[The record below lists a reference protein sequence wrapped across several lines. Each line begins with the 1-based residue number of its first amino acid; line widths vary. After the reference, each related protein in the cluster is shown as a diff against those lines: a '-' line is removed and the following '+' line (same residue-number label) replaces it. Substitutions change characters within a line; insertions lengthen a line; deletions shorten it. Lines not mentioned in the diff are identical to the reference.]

1 MRTLGLLLIAAGCAA
16 ATHGLTAAQYVG
28 TVPLTFTNATP
39 ERICGLYLSSDS
51 DANYGDNWLPVEL
64 QTGMSIDYKVK
75 PGVYK
80 ARWSSCKDAK
90 DVDRTKLVATY
101 SAARVHATAVHLS
114 GPTQLYAFVADG
126 GSPTKRSPVKPRYK
140 VIPFEG
146 GTTIMSASVERGE

>member
-1 MRTLGLLLIAAGCAA
+1 M
-16 ATHGLTAAQYVG
+16 
-28 TVPLTFTNATP
+28 TFTNATP

-51 DANYGDNWLPVEL
+51 DADYGDNWLPVEL
-64 QTGMSIDYKVK
+64 QTGMSIDFHVK

-90 DVDRTKLVATY
+90 DVATTKLVATY
-101 SAARVHATAVHLS
+101 SAARIHATAVHLS

-126 GSPTKRSPVKPRYK
+126 GAPTKRSPVKPRYK

-146 GTTIMSASVERGE
+146 STTIMSASVERDDQ